1 MSKSI
6 FFGEIKG
13 INEGQKFESR
23 KALVEAGL
31 HRSIQHGID
40 GNGKEGVAAIVVS
53 GGYEDD
59 RDLGDEIIYTGH
71 GGNDPVSKK
80 QIENQSWD
88 AHGNKGLRVSQFK
101 KLPVRVIRGPH
112 AHSKFAPKSGYVYGG
127 LYQVVDSWDKIG
139 KSGFLVC
146 LFRLKKIDSLL
157 EDNET
162 SIKEGT
168 LVRLQPTDKE
178 PKWFSIGV
186 DAPND
191 VQKLSISGAFAQKLI
206 GKNVGDTIPFGQGF
220 LILEIK
226 KYLSK

>member
-1 MSKSI
+1 MSNI
-6 FFGEIKG
+6 HFGDVPG
-13 INEGQKFESR
+13 ILEGQKFDSR
-23 KALVEAGL
+23 KALVDAGL

-71 GGNDPVSKK
+71 GGNDPATKK
-80 QIENQSWD
+80 QIANQSWD
-88 AHGNKGLRVSQFK
+88 AHGNKGLRVSQFE

-112 AHSKFAPKSGYVYGG
+112 ISSKFAPKTGYVYAG

-146 LFRLKKIDSLL
+146 LFRLKKIALD
-157 EDNET
+157 ENDNE
-162 SIKEGT
+162 SVIKEGS
-168 LVRLQPTDKE
+168 LVLLQPSGKE

-186 DAPND
+186 DAPNE
-191 VQKLSISGAFAQKLI
+191 VQKLSSTGALAQKLI
-206 GKNVGDTIPFGQGF
+206 GKNVGDTILFGDGF